1 MLINLKTHIQ
11 MQSKIMKKRQ
21 RKKNNKNVFIPLI
34 PVEMT
39 EEEVKQILKLKGR
52 KIDMKKTAVLLYDS
66 FCNFEIS
73 PALEILAL
81 AEKPITIFGISK
93 QAIRSEDGLS
103 VIPDATIDNF
113 DLDAYDSLILP
124 GAMDIREAI
133 ENKKIIDFIKKF
145 DRKTIG
151 AISIAPLLLV
161 RAGLLNGKPFM
172 AGVNKEEIFEEGFS
186 KSDLAEMV
194 GWEDNINK
202 PIKDGYIITGNII
215 TSISYNFVKWALAF
229 GKMVG
234 IDIPAKTFGIQ

>member
-34 PVEMT
+34 PVEMM
-39 EEEVKQILKLKGR
+39 EEEVKQIFKTKGE

-145 DRKTIG
+145 DGKTIG

-186 KSDLAEMV
+186 KSDLAGMV
-194 GWEDNINK
+194 GWDDNINK

>member
-1 MLINLKTHIQ
+1 
-11 MQSKIMKKRQ
+11 
-21 RKKNNKNVFIPLI
+21 
-34 PVEMT
+34 
-39 EEEVKQILKLKGR
+39 
-52 KIDMKKTAVLLYDS
+52 MKKTAVLLYDS

-81 AEKPITIFGISK
+81 AGKPITVFGIAK
-93 QAIRSEDGLS
+93 QTNKIEDGLS
-103 VIPDATIDNF
+103 VFPDDTIDNL

-124 GAMDIREAI
+124 GAMDIRETI
-133 ENKKIIDFIKKF
+133 ENERIIDFIKKF
-145 DRKTIG
+145 KGKTIG

-172 AGVNKEEIFEEGFS
+172 AGINKKEIFEEGFS
-186 KSDLAEMV
+186 ESDLAEMV
-194 GWEDNINK
+194 GWDDNLSK
-202 PIKDGYIITGNII
+202 PIEAGYIITDNII

>member
-1 MLINLKTHIQ
+1 MPINLKTHIQ

-39 EEEVKQILKLKGR
+39 EEEVKQIFKTKGR

-73 PALEILAL
+73 PAFEILAL

-145 DRKTIG
+145 DGKTIG

-194 GWEDNINK
+194 GWDDNINK